1 MSTQLVTALDSADFR
16 DFPLKEIIRYN
27 HNTAKF
33 VFALPEGSAS
43 LLPVASAIY
52 VKGPDDNEGKPVVRP
67 YTPVSAPHTPGE
79 LALVIKRYP
88 DGKLSSHIHSMTIGQ
103 TIKIKGPIPKLAW
116 VANQYDQVGMI
127 AGGSGITPIF
137 QVLQHSLAQPD
148 ETTKFKL
155 IFGNVTP
162 ADILIREELDE
173 MAAKSN
179 GRFEVMHIISRP
191 DETWTGAKG
200 RIDAKVI
207 NSYLPGP
214 ELGSRVMIFVC
225 GPPGQVAAISG
236 PKDGFAQGELGG
248 ALKDLGY
255 VKEQVYKF

>member
-1 MSTQLVTALDSADFR
+1 MSNTLIAALDAGEFR
-16 DFPLKEIIRYN
+16 DFPLKEVVRYN

-33 VFALPEGSAS
+33 VFELPAGSAS

-52 VKGPDDNEGKPVVRP
+52 VKGPDDNDGKPVMRP
-67 YTPVSAPHTPGE
+67 YTPISAPHTPGE

-88 DGKLSSHIHSMTIGQ
+88 DGKLSSHIHSMAVGQ
-103 TIKIKGPIPKLAW
+103 TLKIKGPIPKLAW
-116 VANQYDQVGMI
+116 LANQFSEVGMV

-137 QVLQHSLAQPD
+137 QVLQHSLAQQD

-162 ADILIREELDE
+162 ADILIRDELDD
-173 MAAKSN
+173 MAAASN

-191 DETWTGAKG
+191 DDSWTGAKG

-207 NSYLPGP
+207 KNFLPGP
-214 ELGSRVMIFVC
+214 ELGSKVMVFVC
-225 GPPGQVAAISG
+225 GPPGQVAAVSG
-236 PKDGFAQGELGG
+236 PKDGLAQGELGG

-255 VKEQVYKF
+255 IKEQVYKF

>member
-1 MSTQLVTALDSADFR
+1 MTTQLVTALDSADFR
-16 DFPLKEIIRYN
+16 DFPLKEVIRYN

-88 DGKLSSHIHSMTIGQ
+88 DGKLSSHIHAMDIGQ

-116 VANQYDQVGMI
+116 VANQFDQVGMI
-127 AGGSGITPIF
+127 AGGSGMR
-137 QVLQHSLAQPD
+137 HSLAQPN

-162 ADILIREELDE
+162 ADILIGEELDE
-173 MAAKSN
+173 MASKSN
-179 GRFEVMHIISRP
+179 GRFELRHIISRP

-207 NSYLPGP
+207 KSYLPGS
-214 ELGSRVMIFVC
+214 ELGSRVMVFVC
-225 GPPGQVAAISG
+225 GPPGQVAAVSG
-236 PKDGFAQGELGG
+236 PKDGLAQGELGG

>member
-1 MSTQLVTALDSADFR
+1 MSTQLVTALASADFR
-16 DFPLKEIIRYN
+16 DFPLKEVIRYN

-33 VFALPEGSAS
+33 VFALPEGTAS

-52 VKGPDDNEGKPVVRP
+52 VKGPDDNDGNPVLRP

-88 DGKLSSHIHSMTIGQ
+88 EGKLSSHIHTMAIGQ
-103 TIKIKGPIPKLAW
+103 TIKIRGPIPKLAW
-116 VANQYDQVGMI
+116 VANQFDEVGMV

-148 ETTKFKL
+148 EKTKFKL

-207 NSYLPGP
+207 GGYLPGP
-214 ELGSRVMIFVC
+214 GLGSRVMIFVC
-225 GPPGQVAAISG
+225 GPPGQVAAVSG
-236 PKDGFAQGELGG
+236 PKDGLAQGELSG

>member
-1 MSTQLVTALDSADFR
+1 MVATLVTALDNADFR
-16 DFPLKEIIRYN
+16 DFPLKQIVKYN
-27 HNTAKF
+27 HNTSKF
-33 VFALPEGSAS
+33 VFGLPEGTAS

-52 VKGPDDNEGKPVVRP
+52 VKGPDDADGKPVQRP
-67 YTPVSAPHTPGE
+67 YTPVSAPDTPGE

-88 DGKLSSHIHSMTIGQ
+88 DGKLSSHIHSMSIGQ

-116 VANQYDQVGMI
+116 VANQYDEVGMI

-137 QVLQHSLAQPD
+137 QVLQHSLAQPH
-148 ETTKFKL
+148 ENTKFKL

-162 ADILIREELDE
+162 GDILIKEELDE

-191 DETWTGAKG
+191 DDSWTGAKG
-200 RIDAKVI
+200 RIDANVI
-207 NSYLPGP
+207 KSYLPGP
-214 ELGSRVMIFVC
+214 ELGSKVMIFVC
-225 GPPGQVAAISG
+225 GPPGQVAAVSG
-236 PKDGFAQGELGG
+236 PKDGLAQGELGG

-255 VKEQVYKF
+255 IKEQVYKF

>member
-1 MSTQLVTALDSADFR
+1 MTTQPVTALDSADFR
-16 DFPLKEIIRYN
+16 DFSLKEVIRYN
-27 HNTAKF
+27 HNTAK
-33 VFALPEGSAS
+33 VRVPSSRRQRDLC
-43 LLPVASAIY
+43 
-52 VKGPDDNEGKPVVRP
+52 KGGGDDNEGKPVVRP

-88 DGKLSSHIHSMTIGQ
+88 DGTDIHTLFHRNLIRHIMT
-103 TIKIKGPIPKLAW
+103 
-116 VANQYDQVGMI
+116 
-127 AGGSGITPIF
+127 
-137 QVLQHSLAQPD
+137 QHSLAQPN

-173 MAAKSN
+173 MASKSN
-179 GRFEVMHIISRP
+179 GRFEVRYIISRP

-207 NSYLPGP
+207 KSYLPGP
-214 ELGSRVMIFVC
+214 ELGSRVMVFVC
-225 GPPGQVAAISG
+225 GPPGQVAAVSG
-236 PKDGFAQGELGG
+236 PKDGLAQGELGG

-255 VKEQVYKF
+255 VKEQVYYKF